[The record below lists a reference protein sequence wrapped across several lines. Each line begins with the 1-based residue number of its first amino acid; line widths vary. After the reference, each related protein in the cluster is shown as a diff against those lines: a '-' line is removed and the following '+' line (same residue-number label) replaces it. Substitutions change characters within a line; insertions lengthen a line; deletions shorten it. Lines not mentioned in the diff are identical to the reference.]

1 MNDTAAHPF
10 AQVLAEL
17 PSGLFVFSGQYEG
30 KRAGVLVRTVMQ
42 CATEPPL
49 VCVCLEKGHWVS
61 PIVRD
66 SHHFGLSALAASDRL
81 SIRKFSDSLRGRD
94 GDPFDCMP
102 VERLTSSSPLL
113 TRSRIVMDCEVVRH
127 FDLEADT
134 ELFVGRII
142 AARLDPVQAPQRTPE
157 ADASPQAGN

>member
-1 MNDTAAHPF
+1 MSGTETYPIS
-10 AQVLAEL
+10 QVLAQL
-17 PSGLFVFSGQYEG
+17 PQGLFVFSGQFEG

-66 SHHFGLSALAASDRL
+66 SHHFGLSWLSPSDRL
-81 SIRKFSDSLRGRD
+81 SIRKFTESLRGRE

-102 VERLTSSSPLL
+102 VERLVSSSPLL
-113 TRSRIVMDCEVVRH
+113 SRSRALMDCEVVRH

-134 ELFVGRII
+134 ELFVGRVI
-142 AARLDPVQAPQRTPE
+142 AARLVPVHASINAIANE
-157 ADASPQAGN
+157 ALPGS